1 MPHTLQNPVAAARAR
16 SPKAGVSVIIS
27 VADLPQNAGA
37 LLASAR
43 ALV

>member
-16 SPKAGVSVIIS
+16 SQKADVSVIIS
-27 VADLPQNAGA
+27 VANLPQNAGV